1 MKRMKYIVK
10 IYFRFDGLITGD
22 LITGGGGGG
31 GVAIIGILWYVSK

>member
-31 GVAIIGILWYVSK
+31 EGGGGGGGWL